1 MIRAAIIAAVLL
13 ALGGCDAITAEDWI
27 GQHQVAAQVAH
38 CHANPSFDP
47 QLCAQIAPET
57 KS

>member
-27 GQHQVAAQVAH
+27 GQQQVAAQAAR
-38 CHANPSFDP
+38 CQSNPSFDP
-47 QLCAQIAPET
+47 QLCAQIAPER
-57 KS
+57 